1 MVDFNNTTLKN
12 LEDKTMS
19 KLYTEE
25 QVKMMLVRAKIFDG
39 KVGDDFIF
47 ILSEKDILESITPIQ
62 LPTDE
67 EVYELAK
74 EQYPISMEKFGN
86 EMMDGNI
93 YFRSIFIQGVEWM
106 RDKIKG
112 GQGE

>member
-1 MVDFNNTTLKN
+1 
-12 LEDKTMS
+12 MS
-19 KLYTEE
+19 KLYTEK
-25 QVKMMLVRAKIFDG
+25 QLRAIYIKGVCNGRMQIEG
-39 KVGDDFIF
+39 KCSDVISS
-47 ILSEKDILESITPIQ
+47 LTPIQ

-86 EMMDGNI
+86 EMIDGNI
-93 YFRSIFIQGVEWM
+93 YFRSIFIQGAKWM

-112 GQGE
+112 GQE

>member
-1 MVDFNNTTLKN
+1 
-12 LEDKTMS
+12 MS

-25 QVKMMLVRAKIFDG
+25 QVIAGIKLFRGVTEESAK
-39 KVGDDFIF
+39 KVVE
-47 ILSEKDILESITPIQ
+47 LLTPIE

-112 GQGE
+112 GGE

>member
-1 MVDFNNTTLKN
+1 M
-12 LEDKTMS
+12 

-25 QVKMMLVRAKIFDG
+25 QVKKMIEKSRETGLTAEYL
-39 KVGDDFIF
+39 
-47 ILSEKDILESITPIQ
+47 ILNTPSIQ

-67 EVYELAK
+67 EIYELAK

-112 GQGE
+112 GNNE

>member
-1 MVDFNNTTLKN
+1 M
-12 LEDKTMS
+12 

-25 QVKMMLVRAKIFDG
+25 QMIQAYELGLGLTHEEVMEEFV
-39 KVGDDFIF
+39 
-47 ILSEKDILESITPIQ
+47 PIQ

-67 EVYELAK
+67 EIYELAK

-106 RDKIKG
+106 RDKIKEG
-112 GQGE
+112 SHE

>member
-1 MVDFNNTTLKN
+1 
-12 LEDKTMS
+12 MS

-25 QVKMMLVRAKIFDG
+25 QLRKAIDLSYSYGLAKPNSG
-39 KVGDDFIF
+39 R
-47 ILSEKDILESITPIQ
+47 LSDIPNVQNKIIETLIPIQ
-62 LPTDE
+62 LPTNE
-67 EVYELAK
+67 EIYELAK

>member
-1 MVDFNNTTLKN
+1 
-12 LEDKTMS
+12 MS

-25 QVKMMLVRAKIFDG
+25 EVRR
-39 KVGDDFIF
+39 
-47 ILSEKDILESITPIQ
+47 ILSFCDEMTMDEWLKDMTPIE

-67 EVYELAK
+67 EIYELAK

-93 YFRSIFIQGVEWM
+93 HFRSIFIQGAEWM
-106 RDKIKG
+106 RDKIG
-112 GQGE
+112 GKDD

>member
-1 MVDFNNTTLKN
+1 MNKI
-12 LEDKTMS
+12 
-19 KLYTEE
+19 YTKE
-25 QVKMMLVRAKIFDG
+25 QVIKAIQLAQKCEHDCGGVYFYCTEIEE
-39 KVGDDFIF
+39 VIEE
-47 ILSEKDILESITPIQ
+47 LTPIQ

-67 EVYELAK
+67 EIYELAK

-93 YFRSIFIQGVEWM
+93 HFRSIFIQGVEWM

-112 GQGE
+112 GDK